1 MSFPK
6 AQATLN
12 LLSKNSLDSTI
23 SLKKTGVCSLFGTS
37 IPMADFPGIG
47 ASILTPLAA
56 NPKAISSAKLTIL
69 LTFIPAL
76 GWSSNLVTDGPFV
89 TWSIFASTP
98 KLIRVSS
105 SLAALAN
112 NAFLSSLSNSLLL
125 FKFNKSAFGAT

>member
-37 IPMADFPGIG
+37 IPIADFPGIG

-76 GWSSNLVTDGPFV
+76 G
-89 TWSIFASTP
+89 
-98 KLIRVSS
+98 
-105 SLAALAN
+105 
-112 NAFLSSLSNSLLL
+112 
-125 FKFNKSAFGAT
+125 